1 MVHFCQKKVISETG
15 CYSIRYIHKTQRLLG
30 FLAVI
35 AVTAALLVG
44 CAESGALSL
53 VPDQATQKPDLTLG
67 QTVPALTSPI
77 PGLTSPSPVPAPDS
91 TTQYDQVNIGT
102 LDLRQRSPDSWEV
115 VDSGASGTLTYHLSG
130 PRFVF
135 EFYGERLEAE
145 TSYSLIYYAASELGP
160 VNLHSNIPGDLRGA
174 LIAEGISHLV
184 GNIHLQGSIN
194 LGMDLPYLTDA
205 NYECLDCSA
214 EYGPYH
220 GAKIWLVPSD
230 CYNSTSMTVY
240 EDKWQPERF
249 LFETKL
255 ITYFVTNGMY

>member
-1 MVHFCQKKVISETG
+1 MVHFYQKRVISKTG
-15 CYSIRYIHKTQRLLG
+15 CYNIRYIHKTQRLLG
-30 FLAVI
+30 LFVILAVI
-35 AVTAALLVG
+35 AALVVG
-44 CAESGALSL
+44 CAQSGTFSPL
-53 VPDQATQKPDLTLG
+53 PG
-67 QTVPALTSPI
+67 QTTIKTGLPPGQTSLEPVTI
-77 PGLTSPSPVPAPDS
+77 PGLTTSSPVPPSDS
-91 TTQYDQVNIGT
+91 TTQYDQVNIGH
-102 LDLRQRSPDSWEV
+102 LDLQQRALDDWEV
-115 VDSGASGTLTYHLSG
+115 VDGGASGTLTYNLSG

-160 VNLHSNIPGDLRGA
+160 VNLHSNIPGDLPGA
-174 LIAEGISHLV
+174 LIAEGISDLV

-205 NYECLDCSA
+205 NYEYLDCSA
-214 EYGPYH
+214 EYGLYH

-255 ITYFVTNGMY
+255 ITYFVTNGIY